1 MDIYVVLPLYYRVL
15 DSYST
20 VRIDSAASAP
30 AAPYVELC
38 TYVILHCTVLYHNE
52 MLADGIL
59 VSKTA
64 RGVNRFSK
72 LELDGVRSSNR
83 NEFGIFIYLCLLL
96 IALTKLYANKLSISL
111 CVPNVKILSAHSPSL
126 LKRSF
131 QEQA

>member
-30 AAPYVELC
+30 DSALRRIMYVCNITLHR
-38 TYVILHCTVLYHNE
+38 VISQRN
-52 MLADGIL
+52 ARGRIL